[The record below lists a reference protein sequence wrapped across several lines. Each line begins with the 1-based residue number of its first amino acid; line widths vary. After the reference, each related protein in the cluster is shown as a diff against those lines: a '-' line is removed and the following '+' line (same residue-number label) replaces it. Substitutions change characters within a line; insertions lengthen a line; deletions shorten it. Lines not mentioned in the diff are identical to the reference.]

1 MSKAIMIVGAG
12 PAIGRGVADKF
23 GKAGW
28 SVVLTARNP
37 DRLAEEAAALSAKG
51 ITVQT
56 VPADA
61 TDPVALRAALAK
73 GNELTGGLTVVHFN
87 AAVVRMQDLFSM
99 TDAEVTSDLAI
110 NVAAGLHTI
119 RAAVGLFSD
128 RGGTILV
135 TGGGIATNPNANAA
149 SLGVGKAAMR
159 NVVEALA
166 KPLAERGIRIAL
178 ATVRAKVLPDSPE
191 SVGVADT
198 MWELA
203 TNPGAPWE
211 LNYRAV

>member
-1 MSKAIMIVGAG
+1 MSKSIMIVGAG
-12 PAIGRGVADKF
+12 PAIGRGVAEKF

-37 DRLAEEAAALSAKG
+37 DRLAEEAAALSANG
-51 ITVQT
+51 VNVFT

-61 TDPVALRAALAK
+61 TDPVALRAAIAK
-73 GNELTGGLTVVHFN
+73 GNELTAGLTVVHFN
-87 AAVVRMQDLFSM
+87 AAVVRIQDLFSM

-119 RAAVGLFSD
+119 RAAVGLFGN

-159 NVVEALA
+159 NVVQALTA
-166 KPLAERGIRIAL
+166 QLAERGIRIAL
-178 ATVRAKVLPDSPE
+178 ATVREKILPDSPE
-191 SVGVADT
+191 SAGVADLI
-198 MWELA
+198 WELA
-203 TNPGAPWE
+203 TNPDAPWE
-211 LNYRAV
+211 QDYRTA